1 MPHACPAFL
10 KYALLVIKNIPIK
23 KTKII
28 FCIYGRGYLPQSQAL
43 LREGKMFH
51 YKLHSNYKLH
61 SKLYRNTELDF

>member
-1 MPHACPAFL
+1 MEEVIYL
-10 KYALLVIKNIPIK
+10 K
-23 KTKII
+23 
-28 FCIYGRGYLPQSQAL
+28 SQAL